1 MAATPAM
8 IATVRRYVADVD
20 ADLFDD
26 QAIADAIER
35 YPFADADGLGP
46 QDAAWTPRYDL
57 NAAAADLWMERA
69 ARATGQYDFST
80 IEGRFDVSQVQQQ
93 AERMA
98 AFYRKRIAPRWVQ
111 L

>member
-1 MAATPAM
+1 MTATAAM
-8 IATVRRYVADVD
+8 IATVRRYVADPDQAV
-20 ADLFDD
+20 FDD
-26 QAIADAIER
+26 AALADAIER

-69 ARATGQYDFST
+69 AMSAGQYDFST
-80 IEGRFDVSQVQQQ
+80 IEGRFDVSQVVTHAQG
-93 AERMA
+93 MA
-98 AFYRKRIAPRWVQ
+98 AFYRRRIAPRWVQ